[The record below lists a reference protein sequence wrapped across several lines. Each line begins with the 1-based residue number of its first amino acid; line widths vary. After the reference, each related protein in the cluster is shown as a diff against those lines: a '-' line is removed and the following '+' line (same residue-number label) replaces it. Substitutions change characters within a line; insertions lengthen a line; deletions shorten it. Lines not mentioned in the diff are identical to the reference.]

1 MAQGVSLFQ
10 LIAHKPPSSTLH
22 EKALGWW
29 LIGGFVSA
37 LSDSQ

>member
-10 LIAHKPPSSTLH
+10 LIAHKPPRPTLR

-29 LIGGFVSA
+29 LIGGFVST